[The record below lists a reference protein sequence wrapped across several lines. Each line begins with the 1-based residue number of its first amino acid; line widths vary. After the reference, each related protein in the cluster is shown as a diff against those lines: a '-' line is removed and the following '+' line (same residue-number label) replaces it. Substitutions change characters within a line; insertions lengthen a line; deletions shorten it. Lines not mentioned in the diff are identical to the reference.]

1 MSKSA
6 FLFFKALG
14 LFFAIIVGIGT
25 AVLGW
30 VDSSDW
36 INIVFYSVATSALVL
51 WGWYH
56 FSIRWIHNDLKQN
69 IFSHIPSNEKK
80 EKDEIVEDQEDN
92 SDKNFFYT
100 TLLPYKWVAGGF
112 LLIIAIF
119 VFVSFIF
126 DGFFSGRTLISF
138 LIFLGFIIIASVIGR
153 YIKGQKS
160 TFIGICVL
168 IGLFIIGALTIN
180 GFLSLLNLKS
190 MLVFAAFLGLA
201 TIGQT
206 LVALLGGLDLSIPF
220 IIGSSNVALMSMISK
235 GVPPW
240 LSALVVLLF
249 GLGVGLINGVLSF
262 RLQGQALILTLGV
275 GFFMVGGVQILVA
288 MNTFSA
294 GTVFGVVPE
303 WMRNLASMNGKTLG
317 LPVPPVIL
325 IWIVASILIIVGL
338 RYTKWGRNL
347 YALGGN
353 RLSADRLSI
362 SERGYWIGVYVI
374 SGFFSA
380 FTGALLLGWSGG
392 GFVGVGDTYLFLTLA
407 AVVVGGTSL
416 LGGWGGYGLSVIG
429 VLILQVL
436 NTTLIGWGLS
446 FEAQQ
451 FILGLLIIPMVALYA
466 RSPHIRTQI

>member
-30 VDSSDW
+30 VDSADW

-69 IFSHIPSNEKK
+69 IFSHISSNEKK

-325 IWIVASILIIVGL
+325 IWIAASILIIVGL